1 MATLWDA
8 VLFALLSFCMQ
19 LLLQF
24 LRGGGS
30 VRVRLVPSPLSKARS
45 AGTV

>member
-1 MATLWDA
+1 MGTIWDA
-8 VLFALLSFCMQ
+8 VLFALLSFFVQ

-30 VRVRLVPSPLSKARS
+30 VRVRLTPSPSQN
-45 AGTV
+45 